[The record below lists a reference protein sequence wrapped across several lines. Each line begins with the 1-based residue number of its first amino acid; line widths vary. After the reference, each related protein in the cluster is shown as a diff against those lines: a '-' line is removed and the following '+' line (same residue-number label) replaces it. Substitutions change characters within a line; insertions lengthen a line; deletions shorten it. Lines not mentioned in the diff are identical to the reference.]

1 MVRIVATLL
10 AVLVF
15 SFSYGKD
22 NPVVVIKTNMGDIY
36 VELYPDKAPKTVKN
50 FLTYVEE
57 GFYNG
62 LIFHRVVK
70 GFVIQGGGFD
80 KNLQYRKPTHPPVEN
95 ESNNGLSN
103 VRGTIA
109 MARTSDPHSATTQF
123 YINLADNT
131 FLDYGKNPQKWG
143 YTVFG
148 RVIKGMDVVDE
159 IGQVPVMNVG
169 MMINV
174 PVKPII
180 IEKVEVVKDF
190 KKED

>member
-1 MVRIVATLL
+1 MKRFFAILL
-10 AVLVF
+10 SLFISLHSLA
-15 SFSYGKD
+15 KD

-36 VELYPDKAPKTVKN
+36 VELYPDKAPKTVEN
-50 FLTYVEE
+50 FLTYVKE
-57 GFYNG
+57 GFYSG

-80 KNLQYRKPTHPPVEN
+80 KNLNYKKPTHPPVKN
-95 ESNNGLSN
+95 ESDNGLSN
-103 VRGTIA
+103 LRGTIA

-148 RVIKGMDVVDE
+148 KVIKGMDVVDE
-159 IGQVPVMNVG
+159 IAQVPVMNVG
-169 MMINV
+169 WMVNV
-174 PVKPII
+174 PVKPVV
-180 IEKVEVVKDF
+180 IEKIEIL
-190 KKED
+190 KKRN

>member
-1 MVRIVATLL
+1 MKKLFMVLILTFGIVGFSL
-10 AVLVF
+10 A
-15 SFSYGKD
+15 KE

-36 VELYPDKAPKTVKN
+36 MELYPDKAPLTVKN
-50 FLTYVEE
+50 FLTYVKE

-62 LIFHRVVK
+62 TIFHRVVK

-80 KNLQYRKPTHPPVEN
+80 KDLNYKKPTHSPIKN

-123 YINLADNT
+123 FINLADNT
-131 FLDYGKNPQKWG
+131 YLDYGKNPQKWG

-148 RVIKGMDVVDE
+148 KIIKGMDVVDE
-159 IGQVPVMNVG
+159 IAEVPVVNIG
-169 MMINV
+169 WMMNV
-174 PVKPII
+174 PVKPVI
-180 IEKVEVVKDF
+180 IEKMEIVKPA
-190 KKED
+190 KK

>member
-1 MVRIVATLL
+1 MKKLLTLL

-15 SFSYGKD
+15 TAVSFAGQD
-22 NPVVVIKTNMGDIY
+22 PVVVIKTNMGDIY
-36 VELYPDKAPKTVKN
+36 VELYPDKAPKTVEN
-50 FLTYVEE
+50 FLTYVKE

-80 KNLQYRKPTHPPVEN
+80 KELNYRKPTHPPVEN

-123 YINLADNT
+123 FINLVDNT
-131 FLDYGKNPQKWG
+131 YLDYGKNPQKWG

-148 RVIKGMDVVDE
+148 RVVKGMEVVDE
-159 IGQVPVMNVG
+159 IAEIPVMNVG
-169 MMINV
+169 WMLNV
-174 PVKPII
+174 PVRPVI
-180 IEKVEVVKDF
+180 IEKIEVVKEF
-190 KKED
+190 KK

>member
-1 MVRIVATLL
+1 MRLILTLITAIL
-10 AVLVF
+10 F
-15 SFSYGKD
+15 SLHAFAEQ
-22 NPVVVIKTNMGDIY
+22 NPIVVIKTNVGDIY

-50 FLTYVEE
+50 FLQYVEE

-80 KNLQYRKPTHPPVEN
+80 KNLNYKKPSHPPVEN

-103 VRGTIA
+103 LRGTIS
-109 MARTSDPHSATTQF
+109 MARTSDPHSANTQF
-123 YINLADNT
+123 FINLVDNT
-131 FLDYGKNPQKWG
+131 YLDYGKNPQKWG

-148 RVIKGMDVVDE
+148 KVIKGMDIVDE
-159 IGQVPVMNVG
+159 IAEVPVMNVG
-169 MMINV
+169 WMMNV

-180 IEKVEVVKDF
+180 IEKIEIVKNF
-190 KKED
+190 NK

>member
-1 MVRIVATLL
+1 MKKLLTLL

-15 SFSYGKD
+15 TAVSFAGQ

-36 VELYPDKAPKTVKN
+36 VELYPDKAPKTVEN
-50 FLTYVEE
+50 FLTYVKE

-80 KNLQYRKPTHPPVEN
+80 KELNYRKPTHPPVEN

-123 YINLADNT
+123 FINLVDNT
-131 FLDYGKNPQKWG
+131 YLDYGKNPQKWG

-148 RVIKGMDVVDE
+148 RVVKGMEVVDE
-159 IGQVPVMNVG
+159 IAEIPVMNVG
-169 MMINV
+169 WMLNV
-174 PVKPII
+174 PVRPVI
-180 IEKVEVVKDF
+180 IEKIEVVKEF
-190 KKED
+190 KK

>member
-1 MVRIVATLL
+1 MKKLFMVLILTFGIVGFSL
-10 AVLVF
+10 A
-15 SFSYGKD
+15 KE

-36 VELYPDKAPKTVKN
+36 MELYPDKAPLTVKN
-50 FLTYVEE
+50 FLTYVKE

-62 LIFHRVVK
+62 TIFHRVVK

-80 KNLQYRKPTHPPVEN
+80 KDLNYKKPTHSPIKN

-123 YINLADNT
+123 FINLADNT
-131 FLDYGKNPQKWG
+131 YLDYGKNPQKWG

-148 RVIKGMDVVDE
+148 KVIKGMDVVDE
-159 IGQVPVMNVG
+159 IAEVPVVNIG
-169 MMINV
+169 WMMNV
-174 PVKPII
+174 PVKPVI
-180 IEKVEVVKDF
+180 IEKMEIVKPA
-190 KKED
+190 KK

>member
-1 MVRIVATLL
+1 MKKIFMVVAL
-10 AVLVF
+10 VLGVLGF
-15 SFSYGKD
+15 SFAKE

-36 VELYPDKAPKTVKN
+36 VELYPDKAPLTVKN
-50 FLTYVEE
+50 FLTYVKE

-80 KNLQYRKPTHPPVEN
+80 KDLNYKKPTHPPVKN

-109 MARTSDPHSATTQF
+109 MARTSDPHSANTQF
-123 YINLADNT
+123 FINLADNT
-131 FLDYGKNPQKWG
+131 YLDYGKNPQKWG

-148 RVIKGMDVVDE
+148 KVIKGMDVVDE
-159 IGQVPVMNVG
+159 IAEVPVMNVG
-169 MMINV
+169 WMMNV
-174 PVKPII
+174 PVKPVI
-180 IEKVEVVKDF
+180 IEKIEIVKPA
-190 KKED
+190 KK

>member
-1 MVRIVATLL
+1 MKRFLLTLGF
-10 AVLVF
+10 VF
-15 SFSYGKD
+15 AIFSSVWAK
-22 NPVVVIKTNMGDIY
+22 NPIVVIKTDLGDIY
-36 VELYPDKAPKTVKN
+36 VELYPDKAPKTVAN
-50 FLTYVEE
+50 FLRYVKD

-62 LIFHRVVK
+62 LVFHRVVK

-80 KNLQYRKPTHPPVEN
+80 KKLKYKKPTYPPVEN

-131 FLDYGKNPQKWG
+131 FLDYGKTPQKWG

-148 RVIKGMDVVDE
+148 RVIKGMEVVDE
-159 IGQVPVMNVG
+159 IGSIPTINIGYMMNVP
-169 MMINV
+169 IR
-174 PVKPII
+174 PVEIKS
-180 IEKVEVVKDF
+180 IEIVEEGD
-190 KKED
+190 

>member
-1 MVRIVATLL
+1 MLKKVL
-10 AVLVF
+10 AVLFVFVF
-15 SFSYGKD
+15 SISYAKE
-22 NPVVVIKTNMGDIY
+22 NPVVVIKTNLGDIY
-36 VELYPDKAPKTVKN
+36 VELYPDKAPKTVEN
-50 FLTYVEE
+50 FLTYVKE

-80 KNLQYRKPTHPPVEN
+80 KELNYRKPTHPPVEN

-123 YINLADNT
+123 FINLVDNT
-131 FLDYGKNPQKWG
+131 YLDYGKNPQKWG

-148 RVIKGMDVVDE
+148 KVIKGMDVVDE
-159 IGQVPVMNVG
+159 IAQIPVMNVG
-169 MMINV
+169 WMLNV
-174 PVKPII
+174 PVRPVI
-180 IEKVEVVKDF
+180 IEKIEIVKE
-190 KKED
+190 KVNK

>member
-1 MVRIVATLL
+1 MKKLFMVLILTFGIVGFSL
-10 AVLVF
+10 A
-15 SFSYGKD
+15 KE

-36 VELYPDKAPKTVKN
+36 VELYPDKATLTVKN
-50 FLTYVEE
+50 FLTYVKE

-62 LIFHRVVK
+62 TIFHRVVK

-80 KNLQYRKPTHPPVEN
+80 KDLNYKKPTHPPIKN

-123 YINLADNT
+123 FINLADNT
-131 FLDYGKNPQKWG
+131 YLDYGKNPQKWG

-148 RVIKGMDVVDE
+148 KVIKGMDVVDE
-159 IGQVPVMNVG
+159 IAEVPVVNIG
-169 MMINV
+169 WMMNV
-174 PVKPII
+174 PVKPVI
-180 IEKVEVVKDF
+180 IEKIEIVKPA
-190 KKED
+190 KK